1 MTKYPSLDRY
11 LSPLSPIMCTAPPP
25 PPIFL
30 QPILN
35 HQFQSFPNLYSY
47 IPNFSS
53 LYHFLSERKQAST
66 IFAGFP
72 RLFSE
77 KRIRGKRGKWVR
89 ETKAQSN
96 NEPGYTPSTSLFTRE
111 PLFRLS
117 FFQGCRYES
126 WSPVLVNR
134 RWTTRCEHEQ
144 RSDGDRDPVY
154 CLSWVPNYRNSL
166 INDQVKR
173 ERQSER
179 AADRR

>member
-11 LSPLSPIMCTAPPP
+11 LSPLNPIMCTLPYSFNLFS
-25 PPIFL
+25 ITNS
-30 QPILN
+30 N
-35 HQFQSFPNLYSY
+35 HFQIY